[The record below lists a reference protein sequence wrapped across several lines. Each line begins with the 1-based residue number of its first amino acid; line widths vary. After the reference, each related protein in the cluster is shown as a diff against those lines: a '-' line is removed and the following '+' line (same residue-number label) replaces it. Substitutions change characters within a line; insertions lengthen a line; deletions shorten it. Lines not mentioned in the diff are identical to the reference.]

1 MENGSRTRLVTVM
14 IIAVIFSTG
23 LVVGLAADS
32 SLQATPIDDV
42 VAESTDENA
51 EEARPRRT
59 PMYERVGPTA
69 EQSVVISEV
78 LKANGQR
85 MKALHE
91 EFDSAY
97 QPRYR
102 ALIQETRRSI
112 LGVFTLEQ
120 AVEYQELLDAFDQR
134 RAEREQAQREKK
146 EREKKDDQG

>member
-23 LVVGLAADS
+23 LLVGLAADS
-32 SLQATPIDDV
+32 SLQATPVDDV
-42 VAESTDENA
+42 VAESTDKDA

-59 PMYERVGPTA
+59 PMYEQVGPTE
-69 EQSVVISEV
+69 EQGVLISQV
-78 LKANGQR
+78 LRANGQR

-102 ALIQETRRSI
+102 ALIQETRRLI
-112 LGVFTLEQ
+112 LGVFTPEQ
-120 AVEYQELLDAFDQR
+120 AVEYQGYLDAYDVR
-134 RAEREQAQREKK
+134 RAEREKVERGKK
-146 EREKKDDQG
+146 EDQG